1 MVENSGV
8 DSGVVIL
15 IPWLEERLAARLRNS
30 YYRNV
35 ELTGYRNQRQR
46 AWISPLAVFLTV
58 TLVMCAHPVALHA
71 SPPQEQP
78 QTDGPASPATSPG
91 EPQAKPEPVSDSAK
105 VATEPVNSIAPKRL
119 RSRPIRKWVRERG
132 VVYSE
137 PGEEKLRADL
147 YLPQGD
153 GPFPGIVMIHGGGWR
168 TGNRFQMSGHADFV
182 ANRAYVVMSID
193 YRLAP
198 DHKWPAQIHDC
209 KAAVRWLR
217 INAAK
222 YKVDP
227 DRIGSYGYSAGG
239 HLAAMLGTT
248 DPADGL
254 EGLEAGG
261 GNIST
266 TISAVVAGGA
276 PCDVRI
282 VPPDAK
288 FLYYWLGSTR
298 RRGPEIYEAASPA
311 AYVDSDDAPT
321 FFYHGV
327 NDWIVPVYS
336 SVRMSRSLAEA
347 GVTTR
352 HFEIKGR
359 GHVVSFM
366 HGSAMRAAVEF
377 LDQHLK

>member
-1 MVENSGV
+1 M
-8 DSGVVIL
+8 
-15 IPWLEERLAARLRNS
+15 
-30 YYRNV
+30 
-35 ELTGYRNQRQR
+35 
-46 AWISPLAVFLTV
+46 AVFLTV
-58 TLVMCAHPVALHA
+58 MLSMTAHPVAIQA
-71 SPPQEQP
+71 SPQGQP
-78 QTDGPASPATSPG
+78 QTDEPASPV
-91 EPQAKPEPVSDSAK
+91 EPPEDSDSVSETNK
-105 VATEPVNSIAPKRL
+105 VSSKPVKSVAPKRQ
-119 RSRPIRKWVRERG
+119 RTRPIRKWVRERG

-137 PGEEKLRADL
+137 PDEEKLRADL

-168 TGNRFQMSGHADFV
+168 TGNRYQMSGHADFV
-182 ANRAYVVMSID
+182 ANRGYVVMSID

-217 INAAK
+217 INATK

-254 EGLEAGG
+254 EGTEAGG
-261 GNIST
+261 GDIST

-282 VPPDAK
+282 VPPDSK

-311 AYVDSDDAPT
+311 AYVDSEDAPT

-327 NDWIVPVYS
+327 DDWIVPVYS
-336 SVRMSRSLAEA
+336 STRMSRSLAEA